1 MLEILEI
8 FLFQVS
14 TALLYPVMLAVS
26 LLALYVVL
34 QVGILAA
41 DFFICRRRSSPA
53 LNSYLA
59 ALGVEVAKLPARD
72 LDVRLERLLQCHE
85 LAEIKALDRVR
96 FVIKVGP
103 SLGLMATLIPMGIAL
118 GALATG
124 DIPKMA
130 GSMVTAFTAT
140 VVGLGAG
147 TIAYLIALVREKWVR
162 ADLRE
167 MEFATEMAVRTH
179 SVRSTSHVPEESG
192 DEISEAA

>member
-1 MLEILEI
+1 MLELLEH
-8 FLFQVS
+8 FLFQIS
-14 TALLYPVMLAVS
+14 TALLYPVMLAVC
-26 LLALYVVL
+26 LLAIYVVWL
-34 QVGILAA
+34 IGALLADA
-41 DFFICRRRSSPA
+41 LSRRRREPPA
-53 LNSYLA
+53 LMRYRRALA
-59 ALGVEVAKLPARD
+59 EEITQNGITD

-118 GALATG
+118 GALASG

-147 TIAYLIALVREKWVR
+147 TIAYLIALIREKWVR

-167 MEFATEMAVRTH
+167 MEFATEMAVRERGGAATLP
-179 SVRSTSHVPEESG
+179 VTREEG
-192 DEISEAA
+192 DELSETA

>member
-1 MLEILEI
+1 MLEMLET
-8 FLFQVS
+8 FLFQIS

-26 LLALYVVL
+26 GLALYVVL
-34 QVGILAA
+34 LIGILAA
-41 DFFICRRRSSPA
+41 DALARRRREPPALTRYRQALAVEATRGSPA
-53 LNSYLA
+53 
-59 ALGVEVAKLPARD
+59 D
-72 LDVRLERLLQCHE
+72 LDARLERLLQYHE

-147 TIAYLIALVREKWVR
+147 TVAYLIALVKEKWVR
-162 ADLRE
+162 ADLLE
-167 MEFATEMAVRTH
+167 MEFASEMTL
-179 SVRSTSHVPEESG
+179 RSQMATVKLHAYK
-192 DEISEAA
+192 DKTNEISEAA